1 MEAASPWA
9 EQVMPKF
16 NVETTSSLSAKETFT
31 KIKNFL
37 ETTDDLKKIDPNIIC
52 TYEDSKLKC
61 LAKGKQFK
69 AEISILENSPQSKV
83 SVEIEIPL
91 LLSPLKGKIQESLQK
106 KLKKAL
112 A

>member
-1 MEAASPWA
+1 
-9 EQVMPKF
+9 MPKF
-16 NVETTSSLSAKETFT
+16 KVETPSSLNPNETFS
-31 KIKNFL
+31 KIKTYL

-52 TYEDSKLKC
+52 SFEDSKRKG

-69 AEISILENSPQSKV
+69 ADISVIEGASDCLV

-91 LLSPLKGKIQESLQK
+91 LLSPFKGQIQESLQK